1 MPNLY
6 TDVLS
11 GTSLGTNLVT
21 AAYDKLV
28 EYALRS
34 MPLFR
39 VFATKKVSDQ
49 SHPGDSIKFNLYDD
63 LATAV
68 TPLTET
74 TDPDSVQV
82 PDTNVVTVTL
92 AEYGNATLT
101 TRKLRLFALSDVD
114 VGVAN
119 IVAYNMANTMDEVVR
134 SVIRQGTN
142 VTRENAGSMLFNSGT
157 AGAVEVDDTMKSRDI
172 RSAVAKLRG
181 RSAMPWDGSN
191 YITVLHPDVSYDL
204 RSEAGSGATWRP
216 PHEQSGA
223 SSIWAGNVGSYE
235 GSIFI
240 ESPRTYSALDG
251 TGSIRVHRTIMVGQ
265 QALAEVVAEEPH
277 VIVGPVTDKL
287 MRFRPVGW
295 YGVLGWARY
304 REEAIQRIETSSSIS

>member
-1 MPNLY
+1 LANAY
-6 TDVLS
+6 TDILS

-21 AAYDKLV
+21 TAYDKLV

-39 VFATKKVSDQ
+39 VFATKRIADQ

-63 LATAV
+63 LAVATS
-68 TPLTET
+68 TLTET

-92 AEYGNATLT
+92 GEYGNATLT

-119 IVAYNMANTMDEVVR
+119 IVAYNMANSLDEVVR
-134 SVIRQGTN
+134 GVLRQGTN
-142 VTRENAGSMLFNSGT
+142 VTRENAGSMLFN
-157 AGAVEVDDTMKSRDI
+157 AGATNAVDGDDLMKSRDI
-172 RSAVAKLRG
+172 RASVAKLRA
-181 RSAMPWDGSN
+181 RSAMPWDGSH
-191 YITVLHPDVSYDL
+191 YIATIHPDVSYDL
-204 RSEAGSGATWRP
+204 RSEAGSSATWRP
-216 PHEQSGA
+216 PHEQSAA
-223 SSIWAGNVGSYE
+223 SSIWAGNIGAYE
-235 GSIFI
+235 GAIFI
-240 ESPRTYSALDG
+240 ESPRTYQATDG
-251 TGSIRVHRTIMVGQ
+251 SGSEPVHRTILVGQ

-277 VIVGPVTDKL
+277 VVVGPVVDKL

-304 REEAIQRIETSSSIS
+304 REDAIQRIETASSIT